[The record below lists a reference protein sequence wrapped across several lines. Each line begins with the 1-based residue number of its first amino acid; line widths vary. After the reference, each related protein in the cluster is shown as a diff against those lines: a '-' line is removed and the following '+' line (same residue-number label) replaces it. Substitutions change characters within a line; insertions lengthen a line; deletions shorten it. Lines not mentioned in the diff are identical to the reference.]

1 MCLPII
7 RQRKVAGTPE
17 LARGLSVPWL
27 TFCTSSKVKRLKVKV
42 TRPLNAVT
50 ENQPYLRNRR
60 TCKSPLAG
68 VGYIVVIT
76 LQAAQLV
83 AVVVIIIN
91 IKQGSFGISL
101 YQQHTAD
108 NKKMTQINHR
118 HKGNV
123 SQTERVQCKY
133 ELFTN
138 WSQRKCSCYMSHNA
152 TVNFMT
158 KKMFIIKYLP
168 LVISHKVE

>member
-1 MCLPII
+1 MTRSKVKVITSRRQFDMCLPII

-42 TRPLNAVT
+42 TRPLNVVT

-68 VGYIVVIT
+68 AGYIVVIT

-91 IKQGSFGISL
+91 IKQGSFGILL

-108 NKKMTQINHR
+108 NKKNDSN
-118 HKGNV
+118 K
-123 SQTERVQCKY
+123 SQTQRER
-133 ELFTN
+133 FTN
-138 WSQRKCSCYMSHNA
+138 RESSM
-152 TVNFMT
+152 
-158 KKMFIIKYLP
+158 
-168 LVISHKVE
+168 